1 MPRLRVSLGWSSCSL
16 LFVLGACRTSGD
28 ASTAQAF
35 APWSPTLFATAK
47 ADDKLVLLDLGTE
60 WCHWCHVMERTTWR
74 DPTVQ
79 AVLARHYVAA
89 AADADRRLDLA
100 ARYQDYGW
108 PATIVFAADGRELWK
123 HRGYLPPAEMAA
135 KLAQLAAGGPNA
147 VVDEDANVPDGG
159 RDGHGDGS
167 NGIGAARGLDQP
179 TRTFLRERLASLR
192 DGEQGGFS
200 FVHKYLDLAGAEW
213 LLLQAR
219 TGDAAARDDLLRW
232 LDAER
237 ALHDPVWG
245 GAYQYS
251 HGGTWTNPHFEKV
264 MVRQLADLRAFSLAH
279 GAFERA
285 QDLAAARDVAR
296 YLLGMLRSEQGSFF
310 ASQDADVV
318 RGEHAADYFALDDAG
333 RRARGLPR
341 IERALWSRENGQ
353 ALQALCSL
361 QAVAPEPQVATAL
374 HEAADWLLAHR
385 LRADALFAHGDDDVG
400 GPFLGDS
407 LEMAQAMLAL
417 GEVTADRHWWQ
428 RAHTTLLAID
438 AAFAGAAGYAS
449 ARGDGVL
456 PPVVDRAENVQL
468 ARLAAHLHHV
478 TGDATCRAIA
488 ERAFA
493 VVGTAAAA
501 RQPGLSAELL
511 LADHALR
518 HEPLHV
524 VVVGSKDDELAQR
537 LHAEAMRRAPAWRT
551 VEWIRPGE
559 TTLRGDE
566 YPATATASAFVCAAG
581 SCSPP
586 IADAA
591 ALGQLLTSSR

>member
-1 MPRLRVSLGWSSCSL
+1 MARLRIPRGWWSYSL
-16 LFVLGACRTSGD
+16 LLVFGACRTSGD
-28 ASTAQAF
+28 AATAHAF
-35 APWSPTLFATAK
+35 APWSPALFATAK

-74 DPTVQ
+74 DPAVQ

-123 HRGYLPPAEMAA
+123 HRGYLPPAAMAE
-135 KLAQLAAGGPNA
+135 KLTQLAAGAPEA
-147 VVDEDANVPDGG
+147 EATAAANNLADG
-159 RDGHGDGS
+159 GDGS
-167 NGIGAARGLDQP
+167 TGGGAARGLDES

-192 DGEQGGFS
+192 DGEHGGFG

-219 TGDAAARDDLLRW
+219 SGDAAARDDLLRW

-251 HGGTWTNPHFEKV
+251 HGGIWTNPHFEKV
-264 MVRQLADLRAFSLAH
+264 MVRQLADLRAYALAH
-279 GAFERA
+279 GAFERP

-296 YLLGMLRSEQGSFF
+296 YLLGMLRSEQGPFF

-318 RGEHAADYFALDDAG
+318 RGEHAADYFALDDEA

-361 QAVAPEPQVATAL
+361 QAVAPEPRIATAL
-374 HEAADWLLAHR
+374 QEAADWLLAHR
-385 LRADALFAHGDDDVG
+385 TRADALFAHGDDDVG
-400 GPFLGDS
+400 GPFLADS
-407 LEMAQAMLAL
+407 LEMAQALLAL
-417 GEVTADRHWWQ
+417 GEVTADRRWWQ
-428 RAHTTLLAID
+428 RAHTTLLAIG
-438 AAFAGAAGYAS
+438 AAFAAPAGYAS

-478 TGDATCRAIA
+478 TGDAACRAIA

-493 VVGTAAAA
+493 VAGTPAAA

-524 VVVGSKDDELAQR
+524 VVVGASDDPLAQQ
-537 LHAEAMRRAPAWRT
+537 LHAEALRRAPAWRT

-566 YPATATASAFVCAAG
+566 YPAAATASAFVCDAG

-586 IADAA
+586 VADIA
-591 ALGQLLTSSR
+591 ALGHLLGAVATRSR